1 MIIAALLLCHGKGNT
16 NLLCPTTS
24 IFMATS
30 DLRTVKD
37 HVSSLA
43 NAIPT
48 GMTEKYCLSIQ
59 NDSESIQCHNK
70 CVESQSDLIMKVD
83 TYCSN

>member
-48 GMTEKYCLSIQ
+48 GMTEKYYLSIQ
-59 NDSESIQCHNK
+59 MILK
-70 CVESQSDLIMKVD
+70 A
-83 TYCSN
+83 SNVTTNVLKANRI